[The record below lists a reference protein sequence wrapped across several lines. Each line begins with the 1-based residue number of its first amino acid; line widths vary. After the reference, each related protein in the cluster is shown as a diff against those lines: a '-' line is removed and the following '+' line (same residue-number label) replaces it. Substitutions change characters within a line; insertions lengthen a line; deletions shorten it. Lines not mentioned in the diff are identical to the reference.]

1 MKPASHLF
9 EFEMQWLHSPQ
20 IDKINIMKYEVDS
33 KVMYNNTNATQ
44 NEIYVYIKLRREL
57 SHHIFNTYIPTF
69 CLAMIAG
76 FTLFIDESHFEATIM
91 VALTSMLVIYTLHQ
105 SILTNL
111 PHTSYMKMVDVWL
124 FGGLIIPFVI
134 ISILVIL
141 DYLIIKESNEVTKI
155 GKSTK
160 WNSKMFLKCMQITL
174 PITAGILCTIYW
186 IYGLTHYYYFSTG
199 LSQELAFSGTWC

>member
-1 MKPASHLF
+1 MKPTSHMF

-20 IDKINIMKYEVDS
+20 IDKINIMKYEVDG

-76 FTLFIDESHFEATIM
+76 FTLFIDVSHFEATIM

-105 SILTNL
+105 RAQSFTSLIAALLQEITEFFPVSIALNENIGTFYL
-111 PHTSYMKMVDVWL
+111 PNTVPMY
-124 FGGLIIPFVI
+124 
-134 ISILVIL
+134 
-141 DYLIIKESNEVTKI
+141 
-155 GKSTK
+155 
-160 WNSKMFLKCMQITL
+160 
-174 PITAGILCTIYW
+174 
-186 IYGLTHYYYFSTG
+186 
-199 LSQELAFSGTWC
+199 